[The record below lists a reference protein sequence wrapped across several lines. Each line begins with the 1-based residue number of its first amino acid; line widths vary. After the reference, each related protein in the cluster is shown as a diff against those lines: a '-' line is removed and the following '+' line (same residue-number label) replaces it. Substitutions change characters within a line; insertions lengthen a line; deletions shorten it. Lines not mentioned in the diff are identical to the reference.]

1 MRSDSYAILVRPGGL
16 MAIQLDDREA
26 DELRDA
32 GQTVLR
38 VTLLDLVRLAG
49 NQNRSLT
56 VFPRDETR
64 GYRKCAALMRGSDA
78 ALPRAG

>member
-1 MRSDSYAILVRPGGL
+1 MQADSYAILVRPGGL
-16 MAIQLDDREA
+16 MAIQLDGREA

-56 VFPRDETR
+56 VFPRDEIH
-64 GYRKCAALMRGSDA
+64 GCHKYAALVQGIDA